1 MGRAIDDMHLG
12 FDRVIC
18 AYEVDGVI
26 VDPGPASCLPTLL
39 DALGET
45 RPRAL
50 LLTHIHLDHSGAAGS
65 LVRLFPE
72 LPVYVHARGAPHVAD
87 PAKLIGSASRL
98 YGDDMDR
105 FWGEILPVPE
115 QNLRV
120 LEGGETVE
128 GFRVEYTPGHASHHV
143 SYLHEATGDAY
154 VGDVAGVV
162 VPPFSFT
169 ALPTP
174 PPDIDVEAWSASLD
188 VVSGWRPERL
198 GITHFGY
205 IDQVDA
211 HVTQVREDLALW
223 SERARVDGRDGFV
236 EALERAARDAGGAEV
251 FDRLFLT
258 ATADT
263 LWAGFDR
270 YWRKRA
276 EREGA

>member
-1 MGRAIDDMHLG
+1 MIRAIDDMHLG
-12 FDRVIC
+12 LDRVIC
-18 AYEVDGVI
+18 TYEVDGVI

-39 DALGET
+39 AALGEA

-50 LLTHIHLDHSGAAGS
+50 LLTHIHLDHAGAAGS
-65 LVRLFPE
+65 FVQRFPE

-87 PAKLIGSASRL
+87 PSKLIHSASRL

-115 QNLRV
+115 ANLRV
-120 LEGGETVE
+120 LEGGESVE

-162 VPPFSFT
+162 VPPFPFI

-188 VVSGWRPERL
+188 VVSGWSPRRVAV
-198 GITHFGY
+198 THFGY
-205 IDQVDA
+205 IDQVEA
-211 HVTQVREDLALW
+211 HVSRVREELARW
-223 SERARVDGRDGFV
+223 SELARAEGRDGFV
-236 EALERAARDAGGAEV
+236 AALERAAREAGGDEV

-258 ATADT
+258 ASAAT
-263 LWAGFDR
+263 LWAGFER
-270 YWRKRA
+270 YWSKRA
-276 EREGA
+276 EREAK